1 MLAQEESQAEETSG
15 FSTSMVWTNYKSLR
29 SWGSG
34 QAANLRELAEFS
46 FGRVGYG

>member
-15 FSTSMVWTNYKSLR
+15 FSTSMVWFNYKSLR

-34 QAANLRELAEFS
+34 QAANIRELAEFS
-46 FGRVGYG
+46 LGRVEYG